1 MKRDGKG
8 EIMRGKQ
15 WICRTLAKHR
25 AGTYAGKQ
33 KGIREE
39 QKRRKVCALIC
50 LSVGLGVLYG
60 KELPL
65 FYFPPQGYVVLEK
78 LAETENRKVRENTL
92 PVRYADASGTF
103 LEVYHAEGKVPEYIP
118 PVEEMKPVSV
128 KQLLEERFG
137 VLEKVP
143 FQSFLSNYYIED
155 ASTKATAE
163 VISLTEL
170 AEYKPA
176 IKKSEEPQILIF
188 HTHGSEG
195 YADSRAG
202 VADDTVMGAGEI
214 LAKELREIYGYN
226 VIHETTVF
234 DRKADG
240 TDDRNNA
247 YNNALPVITE
257 ILEKYPSIEV
267 VIDLHRDSG
276 EARTSVINGVS
287 TAKVMLFNG
296 LCRTKDGPISYYS
309 NPNLPGNLGFSLH
322 LQITG
327 NELYPGLMH
336 RIYLKSYRYNMHLK
350 ERYILVELGTH
361 KNTVAEAKAAMV
373 PFAETIATV
382 LSGDD
387 PGV

>member
-1 MKRDGKG
+1 
-8 EIMRGKQ
+8 MRGKQ
-15 WICRTLAKHR
+15 WFRRAYAKHR
-25 AGTYAGKQ
+25 AVTYAG
-33 KGIREE
+33 R
-39 QKRRKVCALIC
+39 QKRAGEERKKRNVCGLLC
-50 LSVGLGVLYG
+50 LAVGIGVLYG
-60 KELPL
+60 KRLPL
-65 FYFPPQGYVVLEK
+65 FRFPQTGYAALVK
-78 LAETENRKVRENTL
+78 LAEAENSERREQTL
-92 PVRYADASGTF
+92 PIRYAEASGAF
-103 LEVYHAEGKVPEYIP
+103 LEVSLAEGKIPEYIP
-118 PVEEMKPVSV
+118 PVEETEPVSV
-128 KQLLEERFG
+128 KELLKERFG
-137 VLEKVP
+137 VLEEVP

-163 VISLTEL
+163 VIPLTEL

-176 IKKSEEPQILIF
+176 IEKKEEPQILIF
-188 HTHGSEG
+188 HTHGSEA

-202 VADDTVMGAGEI
+202 VKEDTVMGAGEI
-214 LAKELREIYGYN
+214 LAKELRETYGYN

-234 DRKADG
+234 DRKEDG
-240 TDDRNNA
+240 SDDRNNA
-247 YNNALPVITE
+247 YNNALPVVTE
-257 ILEKYPSIEV
+257 ILENYPTIEV
-267 VIDLHRDSG
+267 VIDLHRDGG

-309 NPNLPGNLGFSLH
+309 NPNLKENLGFSLH

-350 ERYILVELGTH
+350 ERYILVELGTD

-382 LSGDD
+382 LAGGETGED
-387 PGV
+387 

>member
-1 MKRDGKG
+1 
-8 EIMRGKQ
+8 MRIYCGFL
-15 WICRTLAKHR
+15 CLA
-25 AGTYAGKQ
+25 AGF
-33 KGIREE
+33 
-39 QKRRKVCALIC
+39 L
-50 LSVGLGVLYG
+50 VLYG

-65 FYFPPQGYVVLEK
+65 FFFPKTGYEALAK
-78 LAETENRKVRENTL
+78 LAEIENREVREQTL
-92 PVRYADASGTF
+92 PVRYAEASDSF
-103 LEVYHAEGKVPEYIP
+103 LNIYRAEGRVPTYIP
-118 PVEEMKPVSV
+118 PTKETEPVFV

-137 VLEKVP
+137 GLEEVS
-143 FQSFLSNYYIED
+143 FHNFLSNYYIED
-155 ASTKATAE
+155 VSTKATPD

-176 IKKSEEPQILIF
+176 LEQTEEPQILIF

-195 YADSRAG
+195 YADSRPE
-202 VADDTVMGAGEI
+202 VTEDTVIGAGTL
-214 LAKELREIYGYN
+214 LAKELRETYGYN

-240 TDDRNNA
+240 SDDRNNA

-257 ILEKYPSIEV
+257 ILENYPTIEV

-309 NPNLPGNLGFSLH
+309 NPNLKGNLGFSLH

-350 ERYILVELGTH
+350 ERYVLVELGTH
-361 KNTVAEAKAAMV
+361 KNTVAEAKAAMI
-373 PFAETIATV
+373 PLAKTIATV
-382 LSGDD
+382 LSGQEE
-387 PGV
+387 

>member
-1 MKRDGKG
+1 
-8 EIMRGKQ
+8 MRGKQ
-15 WICRTLAKHR
+15 WLCRSVAKHR
-25 AGTYAGKQ
+25 AAKCAGK
-33 KGIREE
+33 KSRYEKE
-39 QKRRKVCALIC
+39 RKVRIYCGFLC
-50 LSVGLGVLYG
+50 LAAGFLVLYG

-65 FYFPPQGYVVLEK
+65 FFFPKTGYEALAK
-78 LAETENRKVRENTL
+78 LAEIENREVREQTL
-92 PVRYADASGTF
+92 PVRYAEASDSF
-103 LEVYHAEGKVPEYIP
+103 LNIYRAEGRVPTYIP
-118 PVEEMKPVSV
+118 PTKETEPVFV

-137 VLEKVP
+137 GLEEVS
-143 FQSFLSNYYIED
+143 FHNFLSNYYIED
-155 ASTKATAE
+155 VSTKATPD

-176 IKKSEEPQILIF
+176 LEQTEEPQILIF

-195 YADSRAG
+195 YADSRPE
-202 VADDTVMGAGEI
+202 VTEDTVIGAGTL
-214 LAKELREIYGYN
+214 LAKELRETYGYN

-240 TDDRNNA
+240 SDDRNNA

-257 ILEKYPSIEV
+257 ILENYPTIEV

-309 NPNLPGNLGFSLH
+309 NPNLKGNLGFSLH

-350 ERYILVELGTH
+350 ERYVLVELGTH
-361 KNTVAEAKAAMV
+361 KNTVAEAKAAMI
-373 PFAETIATV
+373 PLAKTIATV
-382 LSGDD
+382 LSGQDE
-387 PGV
+387 

>member
-1 MKRDGKG
+1 
-8 EIMRGKQ
+8 MRGKQ
-15 WICRTLAKHR
+15 WLCRRFAKHR
-25 AGTYAGKQ
+25 AAKCAG
-33 KGIREE
+33 R
-39 QKRRKVCALIC
+39 QKRYGEERKTKLYSSLFC
-50 LSVGLGVLYG
+50 LAVGLFVLYG

-65 FYFPPQGYVVLEK
+65 FRMPEAGYGILMRVAK
-78 LAETENRKVRENTL
+78 HGRETTDEMTL
-92 PVRYADASGTF
+92 PVHYAEASGTF
-103 LEVYHAEGKVPEYIP
+103 LSIHHAKGVIPEYVPSIK
-118 PVEEMKPVSV
+118 ETLSVSV
-128 KQLLEERFG
+128 TEILEERFG
-137 VLEKVP
+137 SLDQVE

-155 ASTKATAE
+155 VSTKATAE
-163 VISLTEL
+163 VLHPASLAAYNPTIT
-170 AEYKPA
+170 KTG
-176 IKKSEEPQILIF
+176 EPQILIF

-195 YADSRAG
+195 YADSKAG
-202 VADDTVMGAGEI
+202 VTSDTVMGAGEV
-214 LAKELREIYGYN
+214 LAKELRETYGYN

-240 TDDRNNA
+240 SDDRNNA
-247 YNNALPVITE
+247 YNNALPVITK
-257 ILEKYPSIEV
+257 ILEENPSIEV

-276 EARTSVINGVS
+276 DARTSVINGVS

-309 NPNLPGNLGFSLH
+309 NPNLQGNLGFGLH

-361 KNTVAEAKAAMV
+361 KNTVAEAKAAMI

-382 LSGDD
+382 LSG
-387 PGV
+387 GSE